1 MMLKEQLKKVKNKTK
16 DFCKKHKKG
25 LVIGA
30 VSSTAGVLE
39 VIAKVNKDSSKDDLE
54 YSNKFFRNASDNELE
69 IEREKVRQKRNN
81 SYDDEEYDKYYN
93 LLNKFD
99 NVMSK
104 RAWGEEEPT
113 APSYHSEHGWYLPED
128 DD

>member
-1 MMLKEQLKKVKNKTK
+1 MASA
-16 DFCKKHKKG
+16 
-25 LVIGA
+25 I
-30 VSSTAGVLE
+30 AGVLA
-39 VIAKVNKDSSKDDLE
+39 VIVKANKDASDLT
-54 YSNKFFRNASDNELE
+54 YSDKFFRNASDDELE
-69 IEREKVRQKRNN
+69 IEREREKVRLKRNS
-81 SYDDEEYDKYYN
+81 SYDDVEYDKYYN

>member
-1 MMLKEQLKKVKNKTK
+1 MLKEKLKKAKNKTK
-16 DFCKKHKKG
+16 DFFKKNKKVLG
-25 LVIGA
+25 IGVA
-30 VSSTAGVLE
+30 SAIAGVLA
-39 VIAKVNKDSSKDDLE
+39 VIVKANKDASDLT
-54 YSNKFFRNASDNELE
+54 YSDKFFRNASDDELE
-69 IEREKVRQKRNN
+69 IEREKVRLKRNS
-81 SYDDEEYDKYYN
+81 SYDDVEYDKYYN

-104 RAWGEEEPT
+104 RAWGDKEPT